1 MITLA
6 RLLKLLV
13 RLCGLAALLL
23 GLAFWT
29 GHLFSWLSVHMLLGL
44 VVVLAMWATAALGF
58 RAGVRRGTA
67 AFAALWGVG
76 VVVFGRMQ
84 VGLLPGDMHWII
96 SLAHLLAGG
105 VAMGLGTALASA
117 VERSALGGAPGASPR
132 AAAQGSSRRPPR
144 PEVS

>member
-1 MITLA
+1 MTTLA

-44 VVVLAMWATAALGF
+44 VVVLAMWATAALGLAPASGGGPQRLRRSGESVSSCSGECKWVFCRETCIGSF
-58 RAGVRRGTA
+58 R
-67 AFAALWGVG
+67 
-76 VVVFGRMQ
+76 
-84 VGLLPGDMHWII
+84 
-96 SLAHLLAGG
+96 SHLLAGG

-132 AAAQGSSRRPPR
+132 AAAQGSSRRPPQ